1 MKVFLEYQEELGV
14 RGKNVRE
21 KIQDFL
27 GVVQVNCP
35 SLHPAPLFLTYLFSL
50 LHPSFIPLFM
60 FSFFPRNQEESSSCP
75 TPSTMAT
82 LTSRRRRCR
91 LTSCPPHHIT

>member
-27 GVVQVNCP
+27 GVVQVTCLP
-35 SLHPAPLFLTYLFSL
+35 SLL
-50 LHPSFIPLFM
+50 LNI
-60 FSFFPRNQEESSSCP
+60 
-75 TPSTMAT
+75 
-82 LTSRRRRCR
+82 
-91 LTSCPPHHIT
+91 